1 VIFEANERLR
11 MRASSPKKT
20 AMMMKI
26 VISSQPYHGIPFF
39 LVPVILGAMGTQSCC
54 RSGGGATST
63 YC

>member
-1 VIFEANERLR
+1 